1 MKKTLVIIAII
12 AAICLLLI
20 GKTAIPFILGIA
32 AGAIGTVY
40 GPKILERIEN
50 RIKGE

>member
-1 MKKTLVIIAII
+1 MKKILIIIAIV

-40 GPKILERIEN
+40 GPICWSWLQERF
-50 RIKGE
+50 RK

>member
-1 MKKTLVIIAII
+1 MKKTFIIIAII

-20 GKTAIPFILGIA
+20 GKAAIPFILGIA

-40 GPKILERIEN
+40 GPICWSWLQERF
-50 RIKGE
+50 RK